1 MKEHIKSRL
10 FERDMLVEYVSK
22 TKALEIMQ
30 NQIAE
35 LEKNI
40 DALDEDIEELEDSGL
55 DRTVEILCKTRN
67 SLNLERLELE
77 IHICKLRLWLAE
89 FERDMLIEYVSKAKA
104 LEVMQTQ
111 IVDLE
116 NLIEAFD
123 KDIEELDGA
132 GLNRTV
138 EILCKTRNSLNLER
152 LELEIHICKLRLW
165 LAEFELER
173 QLAR

>member
-30 NQIAE
+30 TQIAD
-35 LEKNI
+35 LENLI
-40 DALDEDIEELEDSGL
+40 EAFDEDIEELEDSGL

-77 IHICKLRLWLAE
+77 IHVCKLRLW
-89 FERDMLIEYVSKAKA
+89 I
-104 LEVMQTQ
+104 
-111 IVDLE
+111 
-116 NLIEAFD
+116 
-123 KDIEELDGA
+123 
-132 GLNRTV
+132 
-138 EILCKTRNSLNLER
+138 
-152 LELEIHICKLRLW
+152 
-165 LAEFELER
+165 AEFELAR

>member
-30 NQIAE
+30 TQIAE

-40 DALDEDIEELEDSGL
+40 DAFDEDIEELEDS
-55 DRTVEILCKTRN
+55 
-67 SLNLERLELE
+67 
-77 IHICKLRLWLAE
+77 
-89 FERDMLIEYVSKAKA
+89 
-104 LEVMQTQ
+104 
-111 IVDLE
+111 
-116 NLIEAFD
+116 
-123 KDIEELDGA
+123 

-152 LELEIHICKLRLW
+152 LKIEIHICKLKLW

>member
-1 MKEHIKSRL
+1 MKDYIKSRL
-10 FERDMLVEYVSK
+10 SERDMLVEYVSK
-22 TKALEIMQ
+22 AKAVEVMQ

-89 FERDMLIEYVSKAKA
+89 FERARQM
-104 LEVMQTQ
+104 
-111 IVDLE
+111 
-116 NLIEAFD
+116 
-123 KDIEELDGA
+123 
-132 GLNRTV
+132 
-138 EILCKTRNSLNLER
+138 TR
-152 LELEIHICKLRLW
+152 
-165 LAEFELER
+165 
-173 QLAR
+173 